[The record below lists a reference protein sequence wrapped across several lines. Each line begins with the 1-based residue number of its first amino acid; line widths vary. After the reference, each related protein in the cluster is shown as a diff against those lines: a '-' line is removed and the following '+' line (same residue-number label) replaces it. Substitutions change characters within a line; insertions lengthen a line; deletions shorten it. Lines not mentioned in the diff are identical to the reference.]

1 MKGKKWVPNSSLGGK
16 DSYLSEVDL
25 ISFIKEID
33 ERSLNRNS
41 LNTKE
46 AFLII
51 QELREARY
59 ERAVYISK
67 SCVRAFEKAK
77 RFKDVLS
84 DLKNQAQM
92 YMRKC
97 VGMIRKD

>member
-1 MKGKKWVPNSSLGGK
+1 M
-16 DSYLSEVDL
+16 SEVDL